1 MGRFIDLTGQKYNR
15 WTVIR
20 FIERIETAYFWL
32 CRCECGTEKAVR
44 RATLRKGTSISCG
57 CWRKES
63 TSKRFS
69 KRTGEANPMYTTG
82 KSLGRGK
89 AQHDFK
95 ESIRIRDKHTCL
107 VCGKTQAE
115 SRRKLDVHHLNA
127 IRDDDRPENAATLCR
142 TCHRA
147 EHGSDAVLVQH
158 HED

>member
-1 MGRFIDLTGQKYNR
+1 MGKFIDLTGQKYNR

-69 KRTGEANPMYTTG
+69 ERIGEANPMYTTG

-89 AQHDFK
+89 KQRKFR
-95 ESIRIRDKHTCL
+95 EEVRRRDGYVCL
-107 VCGKTQAE
+107 GCGVSQSQVGK
-115 SRRKLDVHHLNA
+115 KLDVHHINGISTDDRLENA
-127 IRDDDRPENAATLCR
+127 ITLCKPCHC
-142 TCHRA
+142 TCNMYIPQGFHPK
-147 EHGSDAVLVQH
+147 
-158 HED
+158 